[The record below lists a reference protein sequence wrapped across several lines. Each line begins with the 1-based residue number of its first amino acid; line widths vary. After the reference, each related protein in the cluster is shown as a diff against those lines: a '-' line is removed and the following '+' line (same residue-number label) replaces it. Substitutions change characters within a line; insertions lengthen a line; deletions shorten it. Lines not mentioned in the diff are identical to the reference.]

1 MKSWVVLF
9 FQFWKHRNSTL
20 LARWQ
25 INFPVSASQGYKF
38 FSMEWSSLQSLLK
51 LIIFLGIDK
60 RKEKEAYQRYEWFGH
75 LMQLRNNAL
84 IFFSIIFLQLSFELA
99 YAHLYEVIESDV
111 MR

>member
-1 MKSWVVLF
+1 
-9 FQFWKHRNSTL
+9 
-20 LARWQ
+20 
-25 INFPVSASQGYKF
+25 
-38 FSMEWSSLQSLLK
+38 MEWSSLQSLLK